1 MERKVG
7 TEARRS
13 TGGRRSRAVRFAVAV
28 LAGAAIV
35 TCVLPSDSWAQSNP
49 AGFRRAEIWYRAQR
63 VVDGDPAEAA
73 PPPADPEI
81 KAVVRRML
89 TDAREW
95 ADRGDVEGAIQIVRR
110 AQEFPVAWGPDEPS
124 PATLLRELI
133 SLSMRQRLEGLDEPS
148 PPMTVLPPPPLRRPA
163 DRPTAETQT
172 PDRYPGFDPRYHPL
186 RPDAGPAAPER
197 AGVDGVFDRGP
208 PSQPPSRAER
218 EPAVAPPSH
227 DAGDGAERR
236 GAQGGPMRASDSQ
249 SGKVQR
255 RAAEEQII
263 PRSPSTRQAGEPSPL
278 TTALVPTVSF
288 LAGLTFCLI
297 LLTAALVIMLRRLAA
312 RAGTVFR
319 VELVNGQIA
328 VQHGP
333 VAVGSDPLGVSARA
347 REKGAASTDHVAELS
362 DLLSLPIPL
371 AAAGPTLD
379 EKRRQEEEQA
389 RQREQAMMKQILAQN
404 LELREKI
411 LERQGTAA

>member
-1 MERKVG
+1 M
-7 TEARRS
+7 
-13 TGGRRSRAVRFAVAV
+13 
-28 LAGAAIV
+28 LA
-35 TCVLPSDSWAQSNP
+35 
-49 AGFRRAEIWYRAQR
+49 
-63 VVDGDPAEAA
+63 
-73 PPPADPEI
+73 
-81 KAVVRRML
+81 
-89 TDAREW
+89 DAREW
-95 ADRGDVEGAIQIVRR
+95 AARGDVEGAIQIVRR

-124 PATLLRELI
+124 PTSLLRELV
-133 SLSMRQRLEGLDEPS
+133 SLSTRQRSDGLDEPG
-148 PPMTVLPPPPLRRPA
+148 PPMTVLPPPPLRRPG
-163 DRPTAETQT
+163 DRPTAEPQT
-172 PDRYPGFDPRYHPL
+172 PDHNPTFDPNYHPL
-186 RPDAGPAAPER
+186 RPNAGSGIPER
-197 AGVDGVFDRGP
+197 SGADGATERDP
-208 PSQPPSRAER
+208 PAQPSPRVER

-227 DAGDGAERR
+227 DAEKDAPRR
-236 GAQGGPMRASDSQ
+236 GAQSGPMRASDSQ
-249 SGKVQR
+249 PEKAPKR
-255 RAAEEQII
+255 TDNEQTNLRG
-263 PRSPSTRQAGEPSPL
+263 PAPRQAGEPSPL

-333 VAVGSDPLGVSARA
+333 VAVAGEAPGGLARA
-347 REKGAASTDHVAELS
+347 REKGPAATDNVAELS
-362 DLLSLPIPL
+362 DLLNMPIPL

-379 EKRRQEEEQA
+379 EKRRMEEEQA